1 VPLTVVKHLEKPS
14 DEKLLDDKKIFNKGA
29 DNSKRM
35 TKTTKKTKNKS
46 KRTKKIECSKQ
57 KSLR

>member
-29 DNSKRM
+29 DNPKRM
-35 TKTTKKTKNKS
+35 TKNNKKH
-46 KRTKKIECSKQ
+46 KKQE
-57 KSLR
+57 